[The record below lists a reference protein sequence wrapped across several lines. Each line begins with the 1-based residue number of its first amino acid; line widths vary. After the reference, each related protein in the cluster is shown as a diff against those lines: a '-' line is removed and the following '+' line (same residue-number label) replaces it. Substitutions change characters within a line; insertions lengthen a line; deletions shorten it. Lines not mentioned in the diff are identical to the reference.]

1 MLHKIE
7 NSLICITKMF
17 KNIKKMSL
25 KNFVKVLI
33 VLILLNNYSDI
44 HSQVFEKYMVEQGL
58 SINEI
63 LKITQDEQGLIYA
76 ATYNGLNIFDG
87 TRFKQYNSANT
98 PGFYNDIIDILPL
111 SSNIILLGSETNGLF
126 ILNKKKDI
134 ILPVKINTESG
145 RIILPITSL
154 HLDEEGLV
162 WIGTRNEG
170 LYRFHSDSLCYS
182 NIKKPLYVYKYSDI
196 ENFAV
201 SSISSSQR
209 NIWIGTFKNGIFS
222 ISKDRSNKLF
232 KPAIKLSDEHIWT
245 LKIFNDTLYAG
256 TEKGLN
262 IIDLN
267 NGKAKYLLQET
278 ENKKHFTN
286 LIRAITRDRYN
297 NIWVG
302 SQEDGL
308 YKLKISGSSIDIT
321 HFRSNPF
328 NIASL
333 NTNKIL
339 SLYAGKFDNIWIGTW
354 NGGINKY
361 SLQTRAIRNIRNQNK
376 ANILSE
382 NMVKCLV
389 PRNKNSYWVGT
400 YGSGICV
407 YDINKNYFYEKIN
420 IWQNNSVSS
429 LFKDEK
435 RDLLIAGTWGNGV
448 IIYKTPSLKKVYS
461 EYLND
466 KGLKKDRVYSIAK
479 DQYGIYWIGTITNG
493 IYSLNINDPQKP
505 LKYFNI
511 FNNITKP
518 SENNAE
524 IRQILSGYEPN
535 TLIILKHDYGVYKA
549 KTNDNGEI
557 LEVTDM
563 LKDVDLKSLLNFSRF
578 RCIYLD
584 KSKNLY
590 IGTDNGLLIKHYN
603 TSEVS
608 TLLTRHNFIVQD
620 ITQDNKNNFWFGLY
634 SGGIVKYAPAND
646 NYKLYLPS
654 TIVIKIYFSD
664 RHKKLFAATHSGI
677 YEFNPGEL
685 KDDPFYPEIYFDDL
699 TIQYTRVTPND
710 TLNNRQILNDHIN
723 YTKELTLPFSL
734 NTFSLDINTISYSD
748 PEKNMIRYK
757 LEGSDNRWH
766 EITGSHITV
775 SYENLTPGSYTLMVK
790 AANKDN
796 VWNPEIRKINIT
808 ILPPWWK
815 TNWAYAVYIILIL
828 ITGYIIFVILKHKAT
843 AIHKKKLDEMTKEK
857 EKDFYEQKLRLFT
870 NISHDIRTPLTLI
883 IGPLENILSKEEPDT
898 WLNKQHR
905 IIHKNA
911 VFLLNLVNQILDL
924 RKADHQQ
931 LKLNYSK
938 VPLIHLTREL
948 ISQFE
953 GVTHLKNISMVLT
966 TSEDEIIAC
975 IDKEQFEKVIMNL
988 ISNAVN
994 HVPQGGLIEIIIERK
1009 GADIIIKIKDN
1020 GKGIDPEEL
1029 PNLFQRFYQSK
1040 YSKTGA
1046 VGIGLALVQ
1055 KIVELH
1061 KGTIEASSI
1070 KDKETAF
1077 TIHLPDNKN
1086 LCSEDAHVPNSK
1098 IMVSQKAEEE
1108 QSPVSIE
1115 MLNEKTSV
1123 SESILVID
1131 DNDDI
1136 REYLKENLSNKFKVY
1151 LASSGKE
1158 GLHKAKKI
1166 MPSLVVCDIMMNGM
1180 DGLEVCERLKSDIIT
1195 SHIPVILLT
1204 SKTSEESTIEGFEKG
1219 ADDYVFKP
1227 FSIKLLRS
1235 RIQNLINQRIKL
1247 KGEYS
1252 SLKLP
1257 EASKPQSLD
1266 EEFLTKVINYIEEN
1280 ISDKDLS
1287 VEKIASSM
1295 NMTHDQYYRKIK
1307 NITGLSANKFTR
1319 KIRLNK
1325 AAGYIKANR
1334 YFISEILYMVGFSSP
1349 SYFTKSFKDEF
1360 GCTPTEMLEKYQ
1372 NKKS

>member
-1 MLHKIE
+1 MPLR
-7 NSLICITKMF
+7 
-17 KNIKKMSL
+17 
-25 KNFVKVLI
+25 NFVKVLF
-33 VLILLNNYSDI
+33 VFALLNI
-44 HSQVFEKYMVEQGL
+44 HTYTFSQVFEKYMVEQGL

-126 ILNKKKDI
+126 ILNKKKDK
-134 ILPVKINTESG
+134 ILPVKLTTESG
-145 RIILPITSL
+145 PVTLPVSSL
-154 HLDEEGLV
+154 HIDEDGLV

-170 LYRFHSDSLCYS
+170 LYRFNSDSLCYS
-182 NIKKPLYVYKYSDI
+182 SINKPLYVYKYSDI

-201 SSISSSQR
+201 SSISSSKK
-209 NIWIGTFKNGIFS
+209 NIWIGTFKNGIYS
-222 ISKDRSNKLF
+222 ISKDKNNKIF
-232 KPAIKLSDEHIWT
+232 KPAIKLSDDHIWI
-245 LKIFNDTLYAG
+245 LKVYNDTLYAG

-267 NGKAKYLLQET
+267 NGEIRYILQKT
-278 ENKKHFTN
+278 GNKKHFTN

-308 YKLKISGSSIDIT
+308 YKLKISGKNIDIT

-354 NGGINKY
+354 NGGLNKY
-361 SLQTRAIRNIRNQNK
+361 SLQTRAIRNIRNHNK

-389 PRNKNSYWVGT
+389 PRNDNSYWVGT

-407 YDINKNYFYEKIN
+407 YDINSDYFYEKIN

-429 LFKDEK
+429 LYKDEK
-435 RDLLIAGTWGNGV
+435 RNLLIAGTWGNGV
-448 IIYKTPSLKKVYS
+448 IIYRTPSLKKVYS
-461 EYLND
+461 DYLND
-466 KGLKKDRVYSIAK
+466 KGLKKDRVYSIVK

-493 IYSLNINDPQKP
+493 IYSINLNDPVKP

-518 SENNAE
+518 AENNAE
-524 IRQILSGYEPN
+524 IRQILTGYEPN

-549 KTNDNGEI
+549 KINSNGEI
-557 LEVTDM
+557 VEVSDM
-563 LKDVDLKSLLNFSRF
+563 LKGVDLKNLFNFSRF

-584 KSKNLY
+584 KDKNLY
-590 IGTDNGLLIKHYN
+590 IGTDNGVLIKKYR

-608 TLLTRHNFIVQD
+608 TLLTGHNFIVQD
-620 ITQDNKNNFWFGLY
+620 ITQDDKNNFWFGLY
-634 SGGIVKYAPAND
+634 SGGIVKYQPAED
-646 NYKLYLPS
+646 RYKIYLPS
-654 TIVIKIYFSD
+654 TIVIKVYYSEK
-664 RHKKLFAATHSGI
+664 HKKLFAATHSGI
-677 YEFNPGEL
+677 YEFNPSEL

-699 TIQYTRVTPND
+699 VIQYTHVTPGD
-710 TLNNRQILNDHIN
+710 TLHNRQILNDHIN
-723 YTKELTLPFSL
+723 YTKDLVLPFSL

-748 PEKNMIRYK
+748 PGKNIIRYK
-757 LEGSDNRWH
+757 LEGSDDRWH
-766 EITGSHITV
+766 EYTGSHITV
-775 SYENLTPGSYTLMVK
+775 TYENLAPGSYTLMVK

-796 VWNPEIRKINIT
+796 VWNPELRKINIT
-808 ILPPWWK
+808 VLPPWWK
-815 TNWAYAVYIILIL
+815 TNWAFTVYFILIL
-828 ITGYIIFVILKHKAT
+828 ITGYIIFMILKKKAT
-843 AIHKKKLDEMTKEK
+843 AIHKKKLEEMTKEK

-931 LKLNYSK
+931 LKLNYSD
-938 VPLIHLTREL
+938 VPLIHLTKEL
-948 ISQFE
+948 MSQFE
-953 GVTHLKNISMVLT
+953 GVAHINDISLALT
-966 TSEDEIIAC
+966 TSEDEIVAC
-975 IDKEQFEKVIMNL
+975 VDKEQFEKVIMNL
-988 ISNAVN
+988 LSNAVN
-994 HVPQGGLIEIIIERK
+994 HVPKGGVIEVILEK
-1009 GADIIIKIKDN
+1009 KDNDVIIKIKDN
-1020 GKGIDPEEL
+1020 GKGIDPEDL
-1029 PNLFQRFYQSK
+1029 PRLFERFYQSK
-1040 YSKTGA
+1040 YTKTGA
-1046 VGIGLALVQ
+1046 AGIGLALVQ

-1061 KGTIEASSI
+1061 DGTIEASSI
-1070 KDKETAF
+1070 KGKETVF
-1077 TIHLPDNKN
+1077 TIQLPLGKDKCENIKTGKATGAENKDIYLSGN
-1086 LCSEDAHVPNSK
+1086 KYAADLNDITSK
-1098 IMVSQKAEEE
+1098 K
-1108 QSPVSIE
+1108 P
-1115 MLNEKTSV
+1115 TPDHSV
-1123 SESILVID
+1123 LIID

-1136 REYLKENLSNKFKVY
+1136 RDYLKENLSDKFKIY
-1151 LASSGKE
+1151 LAAGGEE
-1158 GLHKAKKI
+1158 GLNKAKTL
-1166 MPSLVVCDIMMNGM
+1166 MPSLVVCDIMMDGM
-1180 DGLEVCERLKSDIIT
+1180 DGLEVCERLKNDIIT

-1235 RIQNLINQRIKL
+1235 RIQNLINQRVKL

-1257 EASKPQSLD
+1257 ETSKPQSLD
-1266 EEFLTKVINYIEEN
+1266 EEFLTKAINYIEEN
-1280 ISDKDLS
+1280 ISDKDLG

-1325 AAGYIKANR
+1325 AAEYIKANR
-1334 YFISEILYMVGFSSP
+1334 YTISEVLYMVGFSSP

-1360 GCTPTEMLEKYQ
+1360 GCTPTEMHEKYQ